1 VGSRLGWK
9 PLGVLLD
16 SWQLSGITTFQSGAP
31 FTPTFT
37 TTDGQDITGSAI
49 GPRITVTGNPNLSK
63 GDKTFLRNFNTDVF
77 QRTPLRGFGNAG
89 NGLLRGP
96 GINNWDIGVTKRFPL
111 WSEARFL
118 QFRAEMFNAFNHTQF
133 SDLFNTAR
141 FDLTGKQVDPNFGAY
156 SATRPPR
163 IMQFS
168 LRFTF

>member
-1 VGSRLGWK
+1 V
-9 PLGVLLD
+9 LD

-37 TTDGQDITGSAI
+37 TTDGQDITGSAS
-49 GPRITVTGNPNLSK
+49 GVVPRITVTGDPKLSK
-63 GDKTFLRNFNTDVF
+63 GDKSFARAFNTDVF

-96 GINNWDIGVTKRFPL
+96 GINNWDVGVTKRFPL
-111 WSEARFL
+111 WSEERYL

-133 SDLFNTAR
+133 SDLFTVAR
-141 FDLTGKQVDPNFGAY
+141 FEPTGKQGDPNFGAY
-156 SATRPPR
+156 SASRPPR